1 MRNRGGPQRPDRRAE
16 TAGSIDRHH
25 GLALDHQPQRLD
37 QLLAL
42 AALGSGDPLCR
53 QMLQC
58 SGQRDQ
64 CADGEIPVNGLGCA
78 EPAVLAPTEPAELIL
93 CLDDAE

>member
-1 MRNRGGPQRPDRRAE
+1 MRNRGGPQRPDRRAGI
-16 TAGSIDRHH
+16 ARLFYRRH

-42 AALGSGDPLCR
+42 AALGSGDPLCW

-64 CADGEIPVNGLGCA
+64 CANGEISVNGLGCA
-78 EPAVLAPTEPAELIL
+78 EPAVLASTEPAELIL

>member
-1 MRNRGGPQRPDRRAE
+1 MRNRGSPQRPDRRAE
-16 TAGSIDRHH
+16 TPRSFYPGH

-37 QLLAL
+37 QLLGL
-42 AALGSGDPLCR
+42 AALGSDDPLCW

-64 CADGEIPVNGLGCA
+64 GTDGEIAVNGLGCA

>member
-1 MRNRGGPQRPDRRAE
+1 MGNRGSPQRPDLEAE
-16 TAGSIDRHH
+16 TTGSIDRRH

-42 AALGSGDPLCR
+42 AALGSGDPLCW

-64 CADGEIPVNGLGCA
+64 CANGEISVNGLGCA
-78 EPAVLAPTEPAELIL
+78 EPAVLAATEPAELIL